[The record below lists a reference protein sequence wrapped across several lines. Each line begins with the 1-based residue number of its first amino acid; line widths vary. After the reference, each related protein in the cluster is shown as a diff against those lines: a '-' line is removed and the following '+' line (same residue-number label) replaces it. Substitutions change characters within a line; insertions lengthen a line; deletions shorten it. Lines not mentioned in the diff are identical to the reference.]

1 MNRIRN
7 KNGRFKSK
15 GSGDQERV
23 LLCMYA
29 IFQEKGKKL
38 GSTSKEIHAM
48 YEKWFGSKPKSTI
61 SSVLNVL
68 EYGKGYIV
76 SREYYSKTHIYS
88 SGEHKHCPEKIREY
102 AYNWHGEQIINQ
114 KLLEAKEKNNA
125 DKKLQK
131 TTTRVSLPKQSGYEK
146 SI

>member
-76 SREYYSKTHIYS
+76 SREYYSQTHIYA
-88 SGEHKHCPEKIREY
+88 SGTHKNCPEKIREY
-102 AYNWHGEQIINQ
+102 HWNWHGEQIINQ
-114 KLLEAKEKNNA
+114 KVLEAKEKNNA

-131 TTTRVSLPKQSGYEK
+131 TTDRVSLPKQSGYEK

>member
-7 KNGRFKSK
+7 KNGTFKSK

-38 GSTSKEIHAM
+38 GSTSKEIHKV
-48 YEKWFGSKPKSTI
+48 YEEWFGSKPKSTI

-68 EYGKGYIV
+68 EYTKGILFMCA
-76 SREYYSKTHIYS
+76 
-88 SGEHKHCPEKIREY
+88 GER
-102 AYNWHGEQIINQ
+102 Q
-114 KLLEAKEKNNA
+114 
-125 DKKLQK
+125 
-131 TTTRVSLPKQSGYEK
+131 R
-146 SI
+146 